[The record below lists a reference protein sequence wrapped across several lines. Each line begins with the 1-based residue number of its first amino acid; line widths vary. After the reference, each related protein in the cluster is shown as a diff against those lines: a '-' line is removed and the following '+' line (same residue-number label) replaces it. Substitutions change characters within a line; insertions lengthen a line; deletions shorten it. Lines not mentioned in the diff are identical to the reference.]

1 MATANP
7 SGHRRNLLFPIGAL
21 VFSEGVDRLMREG
34 RLDPMP
40 YFLRHTRGDWGD
52 VADYK
57 WLANNAALA
66 SGERLESMYQVHRE
80 LHICVVTEADR
91 SATRILLMTER

>member
-7 SGHRRNLLFPIGAL
+7 NGYRRTLLFPIGAL
-21 VFSEGVDRLMREG
+21 IFSEGVDRLMREG

-40 YFLRHTRGDWGD
+40 HLQRHTRGDWGD
-52 VADYK
+52 VDDDR
-57 WLANNAALA
+57 WQTNNVALG
-66 SGERLESMYQVHRE
+66 SGEQLESMYRVHRE
-80 LHICVVTEADR
+80 LSICVVTEADR